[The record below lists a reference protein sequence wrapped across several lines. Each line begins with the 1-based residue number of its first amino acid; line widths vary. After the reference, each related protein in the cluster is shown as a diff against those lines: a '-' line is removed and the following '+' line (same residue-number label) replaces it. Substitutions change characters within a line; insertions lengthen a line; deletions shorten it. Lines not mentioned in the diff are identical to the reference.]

1 MSSPTDAELYLRG
14 RDTLLASWEAYARGA
29 TGAALHRLPGVA
41 AAVFPN
47 EPERA
52 VYNNALL
59 DRDLG
64 ASERAGALDAMEAVY
79 AGAGVA
85 RFAAWVHE
93 SDEPMRA
100 ELEQRGYT
108 LDTTTRAMGMA
119 LDDIAVPRPQIPLRP
134 ARWLEYLTMEHLP
147 LDFLATA
154 DHAAFHLLAARID
167 GEMVAA
173 ALAYDFADD
182 CGIYNVGTVE
192 KARKRGLG
200 TALTAAQAYDARD
213 RGCRTASVQ
222 STEMAERVYAAVG
235 FRDLGRIFEY
245 VP

>member
-100 ELEQRGYT
+100 DLEQRGYT

-119 LDDIAVPRPQIPLRP
+119 LDDIAVPRPEIPLRP

-173 ALAYDFADD
+173 ALAYDFGDD

-200 TALTAAQAYDARD
+200 TALTAAQAYDARA

-235 FRDLGRIFEY
+235 FRDLGRILEY